1 MPDQD
6 LLSTYLRDHF
16 AGATGGLELAKR
28 IAQQLPEPAMD
39 EIAAEI
45 ESDRDTLRDV
55 MSALDV
61 SPSTLKVGMGWVGE
75 RVGRLKL
82 NQRVLGRSPL
92 SDVLELEGLII
103 GISGKLQLWRALAL
117 IAPTEA
123 RLERF
128 DFERL
133 AQQAEEQRRRL
144 EDLHARA
151 VGKGLDE
158 GGGSA

>member
-6 LLSTYLRDHF
+6 LLSTYLQDHF

-28 IAQQLPEPAMD
+28 IARQLPEPAVD
-39 EIAAEI
+39 GIAAEI
-45 ESDRDTLRDV
+45 ESDRDMLREV
-55 MSALDV
+55 MSALGV
-61 SPSTLKVGMGWVGE
+61 SPSTLKVGMGWLGE

-82 NQRVLGRSPL
+82 NQRVFGRSPL
-92 SDVLELEGLII
+92 SDVLELEGLIV
-103 GISGKLQLWRALAL
+103 GVSGKLQLWRALAL

-123 RLERF
+123 RLQRF

-133 AQQAEEQRRRL
+133 ARRAEDQRHRL
-144 EDLHARA
+144 EDMHARA
-151 VGKGLDE
+151 VRRGLDE

>member
-28 IAQQLPEPAMD
+28 IAQQLPERAID

-61 SPSTLKVGMGWVGE
+61 SPSTLKVGMGWLGE

-82 NQRVLGRSPL
+82 NQRVFGRSPL

-103 GISGKLQLWRALAL
+103 GVSGKLQLWRALVL

-133 AQQAEEQRRRL
+133 AHQAEEQRSRL

-151 VGKGLDE
+151 VRRGLDE
-158 GGGSA
+158 GG